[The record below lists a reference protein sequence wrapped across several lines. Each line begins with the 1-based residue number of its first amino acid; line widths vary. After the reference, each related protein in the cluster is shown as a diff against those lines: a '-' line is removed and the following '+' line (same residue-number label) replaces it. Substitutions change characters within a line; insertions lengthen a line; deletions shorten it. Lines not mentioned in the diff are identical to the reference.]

1 MHGRFEQRVDV
12 ESTKQDGATGG
23 VDDAI
28 PDGAEPRE
36 ARLRRGARRWR
47 DRGGQRRHGKKEP
60 GGERHEH
67 RAEEHADARTDRNL
81 ADTPPAGY
89 ARGDAPNSRG
99 CRAGHR
105 VTSTTVH
112 ANIAGWTCGR

>member
-1 MHGRFEQRVDV
+1 GDV
-12 ESTKQDGATGG
+12 EAAREDGATGG

-28 PDGAEPRE
+28 PAGAEPRE

-47 DRGGQRRHGKKEP
+47 DRGGQRGHGKKEP
-60 GGERHEH
+60 GCERREH
-67 RAEEHADARTDRNL
+67 RAEEHADARTDRDL
-81 ADTPPAGY
+81 ADAPPAGY